1 MRIRTR
7 LLVVVLGVWVAAAAG
22 FGLLTWNLH
31 DQKAAADLQQVQDFA
46 DGINSLVE
54 RELDKRVVLA
64 RTLASSR
71 AVRDGDFARFHENA
85 TEATRGSDSWALLVE
100 PTVLR
105 ANTLAP
111 FDPTPI
117 PRARPMPLAQS
128 GTAILFIPRGPVSG
142 RPVVAVMVP
151 VPGMT
156 PQQYN
161 VGVAFEPAS
170 IQKLLATE
178 NATLPILAS
187 VVDNQ
192 QIVMARSRD
201 PERWV
206 GQSASPAFR
215 KRILEGGFGFAK
227 STTLDG
233 TPSLTYLTRPN
244 AYGWSV
250 VAAIPRAQ
258 LTAAAW
264 AATTKAMGLSA
275 VLLLLLLGCA
285 LYGARA
291 ISAAVDRLSR
301 AAADLGDN
309 QVPARLQSG
318 VQEFDDVAAA
328 LHAAGQKAQEA
339 TALLE
344 RRVDEAVRAEAEAQ
358 AKLLQS
364 QKLELV
370 GRLTAGVAH
379 DFNNLLQTITTAHQV
394 LKTRVSGDTEHRMLS
409 AAARATSKAAD
420 LVRQMMMLG
429 RVQTLE
435 PTRVD
440 IADAI
445 LKGHELTSKAVGS
458 GVSLTA
464 AIAPG
469 LPPVFADA
477 AQFDMALLN
486 LVFNA
491 RDAMPSGGTIH
502 VAARLASP
510 DEVEGLL
517 GQGHGAGLVCVEV
530 TDDGAGMNRETM
542 AKALD
547 PFFTTKPVGSGT
559 GLGLAQVHAFALQSG
574 GGIRLDSEPGKGTRV
589 SLYLPIAAHVQSA
602 EGAGAAAGQGSSSR
616 VAHAQ
621 AGLRVLMVEDDA
633 LVASVVASAL
643 RAAGHHVQL
652 CHSADDA
659 IAALAGGEAFDV
671 LFSDVV
677 MPGSMNGVELVHWAR
692 QQRPDMA
699 ALVATGYADNVSALT
714 VPVIRKPYD
723 IETLLRGIEQAAAQQ
738 PA

>member
-7 LLVVVLGVWVAAAAG
+7 LLVVVFGVWLAAAAG

-31 DQKAAADLQQVQDFA
+31 NQKAAADLQQVKDFA
-46 DGINSLVE
+46 DGVNTLVE

-71 AVRDGDFARFHENA
+71 AVRDGDFARFHEEA
-85 TEATRGSDSWALLVE
+85 SVATRASDSWALLVE
-100 PTVLR
+100 PAALR

-111 FDPTPI
+111 FNPEPVARTR
-117 PRARPMPLAQS
+117 PRPLAQT
-128 GTAILFIPRGPVSG
+128 GPAIVFVPKGPVSMK
-142 RPVVAVMVP
+142 PVVTVMAP
-151 VPGMT
+151 VPGME
-156 PQQYN
+156 PQRYN
-161 VGVAFEPAS
+161 VGVAFEPSS
-170 IQKLLATE
+170 IQKLL
-178 NATLPILAS
+178 NAGNTPASTLTS
-187 VVDNQ
+187 VVDDEQ
-192 QIVMARSRD
+192 VIMARSRD

-206 GQSASPAFR
+206 GQSASATFK
-215 KRILEGGFGFAK
+215 KRMLEGGFGFAE

-250 VAAIPRAQ
+250 VVAIPRAQ
-258 LTAAAW
+258 MTAAAW
-264 AATTKAMGLSA
+264 AASAKAMGASG
-275 VLLLLLLGCA
+275 VLLLMLLAAA

-291 ISAAVDRLSR
+291 ISAAVERLS
-301 AAADLGDN
+301 AAAANLGN
-309 QVPARLQSG
+309 NEVPERLQSG

-328 LHAAGQKAQEA
+328 LHAAGVKAHES

-344 RRVDEAVRAEAEAQ
+344 RRVDEAVRAEADAQ

-394 LKTRVSGDTEHRMLS
+394 LNLRVTGEREQKMLS

-420 LVRQMMMLG
+420 LVKQMMMLG
-429 RVQTLE
+429 RAQALE
-435 PTRVD
+435 PTLVHV
-440 IADAI
+440 ADAV
-445 LKGHELTSKAVGS
+445 LKGHDLTSKAVGA
-458 GVSLTA
+458 GVTLTA

-469 LPPVFADA
+469 LPPVFVDA

-491 RDAMPSGGTIH
+491 RDAMPAGGRIH
-502 VAARLASP
+502 VSARVARP
-510 DEVEGLL
+510 DEVADLR
-517 GQGHGAGLVCVEV
+517 AGDYLCLEV
-530 TDDGAGMNRETM
+530 ADDGTGMSRETM
-542 AKALD
+542 ARALE

-574 GGIRLDSEPGKGTRV
+574 GNIKLSSEPGQGTRV
-589 SLYLPIAAHVQSA
+589 TLFLPVAVQA
-602 EGAGAAAGQGSSSR
+602 R
-616 VAHAQ
+616 Q
-621 AGLRVLMVEDDA
+621 APADRLALAPQTPSHPELKVLMVEDDA

-643 RAAGHHVQL
+643 RGAGHDVQV
-652 CHSADDA
+652 CHSADQA
-659 IAALAGGEAFDV
+659 VEALLTDKPFDV

-677 MPGSMNGVELVHWAR
+677 MPGSMNGVELVGWAR
-692 QQRPDMA
+692 THRPDLA
-699 ALVATGYADNVSALT
+699 AIVATGYADNVDALS

-723 IETLLRGIEQAAAQQ
+723 VETLQRALSEAAVRGG
-738 PA
+738 